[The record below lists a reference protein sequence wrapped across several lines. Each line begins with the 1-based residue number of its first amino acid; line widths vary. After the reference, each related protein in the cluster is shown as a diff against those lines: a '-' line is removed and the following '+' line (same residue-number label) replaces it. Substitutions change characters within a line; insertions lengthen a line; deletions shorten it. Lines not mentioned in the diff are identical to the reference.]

1 MGGMYGCMNIY
12 MYVCMY
18 ILVCMYVFIIYNYVC
33 MFLTVVKSKGVFPS
47 LFVTEY
53 NAPYNINSLTNIAW
67 FHLK

>member
-1 MGGMYGCMNIY
+1 MY
-12 MYVCMY
+12 MYVCMLNVYMHVCMY
-18 ILVCMYVFIIYNYVC
+18 ILVCMYVFIYVC

>member
-1 MGGMYGCMNIY
+1 MYKCMLNVY
-12 MYVCMY
+12 MH
-18 ILVCMYVFIIYNYVC
+18 VC

-53 NAPYNINSLTNIAW
+53 NAPYNINSLTNVAW